1 MVMPHQVRAR
11 KRHRHRHGGGAPYTP
26 GKKKILLLGHPN
38 VGKSVIFSHL
48 TGMYMTVSNYPG
60 TTVEV
65 AAGKATFDHSIEV
78 VDTPGISSLLPHSED
93 ERVTFDILYREG
105 GNSKIVIVADSKNL
119 RRSLLLATY
128 LAEMGLPFLLDL
140 NMRDE
145 AQNKG
150 IEIDTEKL
158 SEIFGVDVV
167 ETVATEGEGI
177 PQLLKALERVK
188 KSTFFLSYEQPI
200 ENALSQI
207 LPLLPPTPVDKRFV
221 GLMLLCGNEPLKERL
236 RKEISEENWRKIES
250 ITLNLQASSSEP
262 LALRIERHRNNAVE
276 KIVKKV
282 VKKRGVPKTTTLF
295 EKVGEYSMHPIF
307 GLPLLLFILYLVY
320 KFVGQF
326 AAGTV
331 VDFLETIIFGKYINP
346 LFVEIFSPFP
356 LLIREF
362 FVGNYGLL
370 TMGLTYAIAIVFP
383 VVTAFFLA
391 FSLLEDT
398 GYLPRLA
405 ALMNRAL
412 KVMGLSGKA
421 VLPLVLGLGCDTM
434 ATLTARILETRKERI
449 IATLLLAL
457 AIPCSA
463 QLGVIIGLL
472 SSISLKAFLLYI
484 IAISFQLLFVG
495 FLASKVIKG
504 ETSDFIIEIPP
515 FRIPKI
521 SNIIVKTLYRV
532 EWFLKEAVPLFLLGT
547 AILFFLDKL
556 GILSLLERISEP
568 VVKTLLNLPPQT
580 TEAFILGFL
589 RRDYGAAGLF
599 KLARLGQLD
608 PLQILVSMIV
618 ITLFVPC
625 IANFLVIIKERGL
638 KTALLIVGFIFPYAF
653 LVGGLINHLL
663 RFLGV
668 RL

>member
-1 MVMPHQVRAR
+1 MAHRVRVRR
-11 KRHRHRHGGGAPYTP
+11 KYRHRHGGGAPYTP
-26 GKKKILLLGHPN
+26 GKEKILLLGHPN
-38 VGKSVIFSHL
+38 VGKSVIFSRL

-65 AAGKATFDHSIEV
+65 ASGKAIFDSSIEI
-78 VDTPGISSLLPHSED
+78 VDTPGINSFLPHSED
-93 ERVTFDILYREG
+93 ERVTFDILYEEG
-105 GNSKIVIVADSKNL
+105 RNSKVVIVADAKNL

-128 LAEMGLPFLLDL
+128 LAEMELPFVLDL
-140 NMRDE
+140 NMTDE
-145 AQNKG
+145 ARNKG
-150 IEIDTEKL
+150 IEIDKKRI
-158 SEIFGVDVV
+158 SEIFGIDVV
-167 ETVATEGEGI
+167 ETVATEGEGL
-177 PQLLKALERVK
+177 PELLEALKEVK
-188 KSTFFLSYEQPI
+188 KASFSLSYEQPI
-200 ENALSQI
+200 ENALSEI
-207 LPLLPPTPVDKRFV
+207 LPFLPETPVNKRFV
-221 GLMLLCGNEPLKERL
+221 GLMLLCGNETLKEKV
-236 RKEISEENWRKIES
+236 RKKISEENWKKIDS
-250 ITLNLQASSSEP
+250 IIANLQVNSDEP
-262 LALRIERHRNNAVE
+262 LALRIERRRNNAVE

-282 VKKRGVPKTTTLF
+282 VKRKGKPKTTTLF
-295 EKVGEYSMHPIF
+295 EKIGEFSMHPIY
-307 GLPLLLFILYLVY
+307 GIPLLVFILYLVY

-331 VDFLETIIFGKYINP
+331 VDFLETIVFGKYINP
-346 LFVEIFSPFP
+346 LLVKILSPLP

-362 FVGNYGLL
+362 LIGNYGLL
-370 TMGLTYAIAIVFP
+370 TMGLTYALAIVFP

-405 ALMNRAL
+405 TLMNKSL
-412 KVMGLSGKA
+412 KIMGLSGKA

-434 ATLTARILETRKERI
+434 ATLTARILETKKERI

-463 QLGVIIGLL
+463 QLGVIVGLL
-472 SSISLKAFLLYI
+472 SSISFKAFLLYI
-484 IAISFQLLFVG
+484 VVISFQLLFVG

-504 ETSDFIIEIPP
+504 EASDFIIEIPP

-521 SNIIVKTLYRV
+521 SNIITKTLYRV

-547 AILFFLDKL
+547 AILFSMDKM
-556 GILSLLERISEP
+556 GFLSLLEKITEP
-568 VVKTLLNLPPQT
+568 VVKGFLNLPPQT

-599 KLARLGQLD
+599 KLAKLGLLD
-608 PLQILVSMIV
+608 PVQILVSMIV
-618 ITLFVPC
+618 ITLFIPC

-653 LVGGLINHLL
+653 LVGGLINYLL
-663 RFLGV
+663 YFLGV
-668 RL
+668 SL